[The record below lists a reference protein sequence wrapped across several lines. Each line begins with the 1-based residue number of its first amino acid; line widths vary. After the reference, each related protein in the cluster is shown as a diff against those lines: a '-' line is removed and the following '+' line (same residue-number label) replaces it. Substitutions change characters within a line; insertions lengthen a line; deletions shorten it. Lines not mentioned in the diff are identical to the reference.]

1 MLESQAQND
10 CFFEMAGI
18 HAWSSPLF
26 FFRYWAVFLC
36 KNSNLA
42 LFIER
47 YAGKGCLAQLPERLQ
62 EAIVTYSEHDPDY
75 CREHGVSEN
84 TIERFTRFRQEVLN
98 LRRSGA
104 TNISRLA
111 SEYGNTFWYYMLK

>member
-1 MLESQAQND
+1 MLCFFNTSNFICVVLESQAQND

-47 YAGKGCLAQLPERLQ
+47 YANFINSPLIKEP
-62 EAIVTYSEHDPDY
+62 
-75 CREHGVSEN
+75 
-84 TIERFTRFRQEVLN
+84 
-98 LRRSGA
+98 
-104 TNISRLA
+104 ISHVRA
-111 SEYGNTFWYYMLK
+111 ADV